1 MFKILAA
8 EYLDMSTVIEPTVA
22 DNENEAIFAFVWGCT
37 PALFGLGRARL
48 IGEALAAWRG
58 CTPRAWWE

>member
-22 DNENEAIFAFVWGCT
+22 DEAIFAFVWGCT
-37 PALFGLGRARL
+37 PALFGLGHTQH
-48 IGEALAAWRG
+48 IGEALTVWCG
-58 CTPRAWWE
+58 CTPHAWRE